1 MNALKAML
9 IGFLLMLPVVAAAA
23 DKPDPDHDRLIAELS
38 ELDGDPRLGG
48 LAAVERLRARQAMDR
63 IPGSTSDAREHA
75 ILIAERRLLLAR
87 VAAEV
92 EFARSQSEALDRERD
107 RILLD
112 AARRDA
118 ETARREAERLRLLNL
133 TRSEE
138 IERER
143 MAREESVAEAEAAQ
157 AEAEQARRLAQARER
172 EAQLARREADLATA
186 TAAALRMQLDG
197 LVARREARGEVMTLS
212 GDVFSSGQ
220 SALRPEAR
228 ENLSR
233 LIEFVQRR
241 SGARVLIEGHT
252 DSTGRAA
259 ANQALS
265 LSRAQSV
272 RQALIEE
279 GVDPRRLE
287 ARGLGQSQPVADNGS
302 AEGRTR
308 NRRVDVILLD

>member
-1 MNALKAML
+1 MNVLKAML
-9 IGFLLMLPVVAAAA
+9 IGFLLMQPVIATGA
-23 DKPDPDHDRLIAELS
+23 DKPDPDHDRLVAELT
-38 ELDGDPRLGG
+38 ELDGDPRLSG

-63 IPGSTSDAREHA
+63 IPGSKSDAREHA

-143 MAREESVAEAEAAQ
+143 IAREESAAEAEAAQ

-212 GDVFSSGQ
+212 GDVFASGQ

-233 LIEFVQRR
+233 LIDFVQRR
-241 SGARVLIEGHT
+241 PGARVLIEGHT

-287 ARGLGQSQPVADNGS
+287 ASGLGQSQPIADNGS

>member
-9 IGFLLMLPVVAAAA
+9 IGFLLMLPVIAVGA

-63 IPGSTSDAREHA
+63 ILGSKSDAREHA

-143 MAREESVAEAEAAQ
+143 LAREVSVAEAEAAQ

-186 TAAALRMQLDG
+186 AAAALRMQLDG

-212 GDVFSSGQ
+212 GDVFASGQ

-241 SGARVLIEGHT
+241 PGARVLIEGHT
-252 DSTGRAA
+252 DSTGRAT

-287 ARGLGQSQPVADNGS
+287 ARGLGQSQPLADNGS